1 MSSES
6 VEVTPEREAKKKAVI
21 ELASSE
27 AWKWGAIATVIGA
40 IGTVAAIKTSKK
52 FNQFTNVSVKM
63 SIPVMCGLGAW
74 TFRYEDLLHRG
85 RIRPE
90 EFGIGGTIAE
100 KKASTLPFYQQ
111 AMNYV
116 YDHPFQF
123 VVGMGVPLAATIL
136 HEQKH
141 NTHLTISQKIMHS
154 RVFAQGGVL
163 SILLVTMGFR
173 EYMDRRGRFEE
184 PGSEAVD
191 GAENADN

>member
-1 MSSES
+1 MQVAEH
-6 VEVTPEREAKKKAVI
+6 TTIERESKKQAVI
-21 ELASSE
+21 QFSSNE
-27 AWKWGAIATVIGA
+27 ALKWGVAATIIGA
-40 IGTVAAIKTSKK
+40 VGTIAAIKTSKK

-136 HEQKH
+136 QQQKH

-173 EYMDRRGRFEE
+173 EYMDRRGRFGE
-184 PGSEAVD
+184 EAVED
-191 GAENADN
+191 SENNE